1 MKVLL
6 PDETKD
12 VTLKQY
18 QEHEILK
25 KRKDLNEYEFNQ
37 RKIRIFTG
45 LPYRTVEKM
54 DATDYEEF
62 LDWIDK
68 ALERPSAFQQTFKM
82 EGTEFGMIPNF
93 DEIQSKEYFDLMKYK
108 IKTETLHNLMAIL
121 FRPILNKVPNNGYL
135 IQDYNGTEA
144 YAEVMRYTP
153 LNIVN
158 GAVVFFWNLANEL
171 LECTPKSIQRERVK
185 DRLQKNI
192 SQNGGGM
199 RQSTE
204 WLKGS
209 TQTMSILKN

>member
-6 PDETKD
+6 PDEQKD

-18 QEHEILK
+18 QEYEILK

-54 DATDYEEF
+54 QQSDYAEF
-62 LDWIDK
+62 LVWIDK
-68 ALERPSAFQQTFKM
+68 ALDRPSAFQQTFKM
-82 EGTEFGMIPNF
+82 EGVEFGMIPNF

-108 IKTETLHNLMAIL
+108 IKPETLHNLMAIL
-121 FRPILNKVPNNGYL
+121 FRPITQNITNNGYL
-135 IQDYNGTEA
+135 IQDYNGTEE
-144 YAEVMRYTP
+144 YAEIMKYTP

-171 LECTPKSIQRERVK
+171 LECTPKCMEQEQARV
-185 DRLQKNI
+185 RLQKSI

-199 RQSTE
+199 RQLTE
-204 WLKGS
+204 WLTGS
-209 TQTMSILKN
+209 IGITSISKN